1 MDQQWIPPK
10 VPNAGHCSNIIKS
23 LNLNSLRKAVLSGND
38 EILWNKKGAFY
49 AYYVTGTI
57 FSHIS
62 KFFGHY
68 SCSTQI
74 SLGIKLIY
82 KLMLKNLL
90 KMTSWFKKIII
101 LFLK

>member
-1 MDQQWIPPK
+1 MDQPWIPPK
-10 VPNAGHCSNIIKS
+10 VPNAGHCSNIIKC
-23 LNLNSLRKAVLSGND
+23 LNLTNLKKAVLSRND
-38 EILWNKKGAFY
+38 EIWNTKGAFY

-90 KMTSWFKKIII
+90 KMTSLFKEIII